1 MTDRYDTEDPYHRRL
16 KADMEYSGCLPD
28 IPRPREIDETLREVG
43 FELLDGRDLAAEA
56 PPGIPWYQ
64 PLVGS
69 GLSIAHFRSSA
80 VGRRLTHGS
89 LWLLERLR
97 VVPRGA
103 SHVAKLLN
111 LAATAFCEAGRL
123 GIFTPMYF
131 ILARK
136 PD

>member
-1 MTDRYDTEDPYHRRL
+1 MRSTTPCGRSVFD
-16 KADMEYSGCLPD
+16 
-28 IPRPREIDETLREVG
+28 
-43 FELLDGRDLAAEA
+43 LLDARDLAAEA

-69 GLSIAHFRSSA
+69 GLSLANFRRSA
-80 VGRRLTHGS
+80 AGRRLTNGS

-97 VVPRGA
+97 VVPRGTF
-103 SHVAKLLN
+103 HVARMLN
-111 LAATAFCEAGRL
+111 LAAAVFGEAGRL

-131 ILARK
+131 IHARK